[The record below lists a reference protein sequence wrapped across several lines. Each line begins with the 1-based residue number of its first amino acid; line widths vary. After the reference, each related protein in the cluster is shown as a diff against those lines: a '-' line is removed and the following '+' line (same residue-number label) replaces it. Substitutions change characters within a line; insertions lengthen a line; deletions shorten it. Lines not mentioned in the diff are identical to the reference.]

1 VEPLLDRLASVYAVV
16 AVVSG
21 RPVEYLRRRLP
32 GAGMT
37 ELVGLYGLERARSR
51 SADPEVVAAAE
62 PWRIAVREAAEEAD
76 KIVPPGVLV
85 ERKGLAVTLHYRAVP
100 GEAARVTDLARAVA
114 GRAGLA
120 WHPGKMSVEL
130 RPPVDTDKG
139 SVVAEL
145 SSGLVAVCFV
155 GDDRGDLP
163 AFDELAGMRSR
174 GAATLSV
181 AVSGAETPE
190 ELLSR
195 SDLVVEGP
203 DGVLG
208 LLRELEAGA
217 AASPG

>member
-1 VEPLLDRLASVYAVV
+1 
-16 AVVSG
+16 
-21 RPVEYLRRRLP
+21 
-32 GAGMT
+32 MT
-37 ELVGLYGLERARSR
+37 ELVGLYGLERAGGG
-51 SADPEVVAAAE
+51 SADPQVVAPAE
-62 PWRIAVREAAEEAD
+62 PWRVAVREAAEEAD

-85 ERKGLAVTLHYRAVP
+85 ERKGLAVTLHYRAAP
-100 GEAARVTDLARAVA
+100 GEAARVTELARAVA

-130 RPPVDTDKG
+130 RPPVETDKG

-145 SSGLVAVCFV
+145 SSGLLAVCFV

-163 AFDELAGMRSR
+163 AFDELARMRSR

-217 AASPG
+217 RASAG